1 MRTLFTK
8 FFVVIIVIFSANL
21 KAGYN
26 ANMTGKVTQ
35 VLTYT
40 YTDQI
45 YFRLENQPK
54 SHPSCSVDFFSI
66 DASTPEARRQ
76 QVLSRLLIAYASGTP
91 INIGYDKEAG
101 CSHGLI
107 RVYRVG

>member
-1 MRTLFTK
+1 MRTLVTLLL
-8 FFVVIIVIFSANL
+8 VITALFSISSH
-21 KAGYN
+21 AGYN

-40 YTDQI
+40 CTDQI

-54 SHPSCSVDFFSI
+54 SHPSCGVDFFSI
-66 DASTPEARRQ
+66 DASIPEARRQ

-91 INIGYDKEAG
+91 INIGYDKEG
-101 CSHGLI
+101 DCSHGRI
-107 RVYRVG
+107 RVHRVG